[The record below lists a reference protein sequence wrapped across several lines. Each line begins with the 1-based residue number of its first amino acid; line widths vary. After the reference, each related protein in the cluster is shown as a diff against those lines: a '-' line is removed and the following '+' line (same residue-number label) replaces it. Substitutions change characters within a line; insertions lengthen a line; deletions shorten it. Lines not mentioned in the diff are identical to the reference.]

1 MGHFDAFVYPLIW
14 RAEKW
19 RPGMPIYQEMLF
31 HCGDGGGRPRRL
43 IPYGSFTASPPDD
56 DNDDDDR
63 TNNNIIIQL

>member
-19 RPGMPIYQEMLF
+19 RPGMPIYQEMLL
-31 HCGDGGGRPRRL
+31 HCGGGGRRL
-43 IPYGSFTASPPDD
+43 IPYGSFTASHPDD